1 MVCEI
6 FRLWNFWSLVSWR
19 VGDVIYW
26 YFSLIDYNC
35 SSIYEKT
42 VIYTSPERL
51 RLVKGLNQAPKILS
65 IERIHEIMNFILGI
79 KYPFYATQWH
89 PEKNIFEWTRQEDI
103 SHSPNAIAI
112 TQYLSNFFVDEARK
126 NHLKFP
132 SEMEELANLI
142 FRFSPVYSGGH
153 SLFEQVYVF
162 GNNTEKLVEWLFSI
176 TVHSGYYQIFAI
188 LFVFESVKSVQLRK
202 NYWQENLR

>member
-1 MVCEI
+1 
-6 FRLWNFWSLVSWR
+6 
-19 VGDVIYW
+19 
-26 YFSLIDYNC
+26 
-35 SSIYEKT
+35 
-42 VIYTSPERL
+42 
-51 RLVKGLNQAPKILS
+51 
-65 IERIHEIMNFILGI
+65 MNFILGI

-132 SEMEELANLI
+132 SETEEIANLI

-162 GNNTEKLVEWLFSI
+162 GNNTEKLVQWIVFNNSTQEISPNFFIFLFLRLWNQ
-176 TVHSGYYQIFAI
+176 SGCEKIVDKEICDNWTSFCC
-188 LFVFESVKSVQLRK
+188 VKIIQFKQGNQSSMK
-202 NYWQENLR
+202 NATWTF

>member
-1 MVCEI
+1 
-6 FRLWNFWSLVSWR
+6 
-19 VGDVIYW
+19 
-26 YFSLIDYNC
+26 
-35 SSIYEKT
+35 
-42 VIYTSPERL
+42 
-51 RLVKGLNQAPKILS
+51 
-65 IERIHEIMNFILGI
+65 MNFILGI

-126 NHLKFP
+126 NPFKFP
-132 SEMEELANLI
+132 SETEEIANLI

-162 GNNTEKLVEWLFSI
+162 GNNTEKLV
-176 TVHSGYYQIFAI
+176 Q
-188 LFVFESVKSVQLRK
+188 
-202 NYWQENLR
+202 